1 MSDKLKNYYKN
12 DFLFAGHRMMMPQA
26 GEKFKHA
33 CGQCKY
39 YVNVIGQQ
47 ENRRICLA
55 GVKAYALARQ
65 RSSTGISQ
73 SRRPQHGLRH
83 LRTTNLGW
91 KTPTEFKSTVGVSLF
106 LWLS

>member
-1 MSDKLKNYYKN
+1 MNDRLKNYYKN
-12 DFLFAGHRMMMPQA
+12 NFLFAGHQMMMPQA

-55 GVKAYALARQ
+55 GVKAYRQRQKRVPESIDIVELMFLLGKEALQALA
-65 RSSTGISQ
+65 SQ
-73 SRRPQHGLRH
+73 GDHNMACGTFELRM
-83 LRTTNLGW
+83 
-91 KTPTEFKSTVGVSLF
+91 
-106 LWLS
+106 